1 MLHGLLTV
9 GSLDRHLSEKQG
21 YGLPLAAPTIARD
34 TQDTPMI
41 VYSYVKEI
49 YSEPMV
55 IFYDIMSEKDIVK
68 ITSAHMFVGFPKFQ
82 PKSERSIEVLLYVD
96 LLLYDVSL

>member
-1 MLHGLLTV
+1 M
-9 GSLDRHLSEKQG
+9 
-21 YGLPLAAPTIARD
+21 PLAAPTLARD

-41 VYSYVKEI
+41 VYSYVKEEI

-55 IFYDIMSEKDIVK
+55 IFYDIKSEKDIVK